1 MSLFSRLLGKESK
14 AEPIANYAW
23 LGTDM
28 HSHLIPAIDDG
39 VKTIEEAVNLARH
52 FERLGYK
59 KVITTPHVMTDFYRN
74 SADTILKGLAA
85 VKAAVAE
92 AGIGLEMEAAC
103 EYYLDEGLQVKLDA
117 GPLMTFGDNH
127 VLFEV
132 SYINRPQGME
142 TMIFLLNTAGYKP
155 ILAHPERYT
164 FLYDKFDSF
173 AEVRDL
179 GVLFQLNLLS
189 LAGHYGPPA
198 REMARRLIDADMV
211 DLVGSDVH
219 SERHIRGMEALLG
232 DNYLQKLKV
241 KAEAGRLLNT
251 SL

>member
-1 MSLFSRLLGKESK
+1 MSLFSRLLGKEPK
-14 AEPIANYAW
+14 ADPIADYAW

-28 HSHLIPAIDDG
+28 HSHLIPGIDDG
-39 VKTIEEAVNLARH
+39 AKTIEDSVNLARQ
-52 FERLGYK
+52 FEHLGYK

-74 SADTILKGLAA
+74 SPETIQKGLAQ
-85 VKAAVAE
+85 VKSAIAE
-92 AGIGLEMEAAC
+92 AGIKLEMEAAC
-103 EYYLDEGLQVKLDA
+103 EYYLDEGLDLKLKA
-117 GPLMTFGDNH
+117 GPLMTFGDNY

-142 TMIFLLNTAGYKP
+142 TMIFHLNTAGYKP

-164 FLYDKFDSF
+164 FLYDKFEKF

-198 REMARRLIDADMV
+198 REMARKLIDADMV

-219 SERHIRGMEALLG
+219 SERHIRGMEGLLG
-232 DNYLQKLKV
+232 DNYVQKLKQ